1 MLLHKGFAPVMALTL
16 LGSAASAFAMPVP
29 PPPAETT
36 TDIRIADSDV
46 YPESLSNDSAGH
58 LYIGSL
64 KGIVFRS
71 APGADTAEAWIRP
84 NAENGLLGILG
95 VLVDEKTGTLWLC
108 SSPAPF
114 RNPPAVGISSLK
126 AFDLASGAFKAS
138 YPFPAP
144 ASACN
149 DIAVAKDGTLFVTDT
164 PNGRILTLKPGAK
177 ALALFAE
184 DARLRGID
192 GIAFAGDGTLY
203 INNVATQKMMRI
215 ERKPDGAFAGL
226 TELALSQP
234 VSGPDGLRPIGGH
247 NFLQAEG
254 TSGQITKVTIKGD
267 RATITVLRDGL
278 ISSPAMTLV
287 GGTIYALEGK
297 IGYLVDPKLKGQDPG
312 PFFVRA
318 IPFDG
323 E

>member
-1 MLLHKGFAPVMALTL
+1 MVRNSLRAAMALTL
-16 LGSAASAFAMPVP
+16 LGCATSIFAIPVP
-29 PPPAETT
+29 PPPEETAS
-36 TDIRIADSDV
+36 DIRIADSDV
-46 YPESLSNDSAGH
+46 YPESLSADAAGR

-64 KGIVFRS
+64 KGIVFR
-71 APGADTAEAWIRP
+71 ATPGAATAEAWIRP

-95 VLVDEKTGTLWLC
+95 VLVDEKAGTLWLC
-108 SSPAPF
+108 SAPAPF

-126 AFDLASGAFKAS
+126 AFDLANGAFKAS

-149 DIAVAKDGTLFVTDT
+149 DIAVASDGTVFATDT

-184 DARLRGID
+184 DTKLRGID
-192 GIAFAGDGTLY
+192 GIAFAEDGTLY

-215 ERKPDGAFAGL
+215 ERKPDGAFGGL

-247 NFLQAEG
+247 SFLQAEG
-254 TSGQITKVTIKGD
+254 TAGQITKVNIEGD
-267 RATITVLRDGL
+267 GATITVLRDGL
-278 ISSPAMTLV
+278 QSSPGMTLV

-323 E
+323 Q